1 MNLIISKFLDYT
13 DQYFNQRSK
22 CKFSHNV
29 FSINQKEEKVQN
41 PNVVNYFNSVNRQIA
56 AGSFIFLYNFAKT
69 YFGVKS
75 ILIYIW
81 KSVAPH
87 FEKKSRNLKK
97 KIQNALN
104 FGPHQRTLK
113 RFFEVCKIWDQVNPV
128 SKKMF
133 EVRHEDTSNFLV
145 SRRLTN
151 FEKIYKNHN
160 FWN

>member
-1 MNLIISKFLDYT
+1 M
-13 DQYFNQRSK
+13 
-22 CKFSHNV
+22 
-29 FSINQKEEKVQN
+29 EECGTALRKKITQ
-41 PNVVNYFNSVNRQIA
+41 
-56 AGSFIFLYNFAKT
+56 
-69 YFGVKS
+69 
-75 ILIYIW
+75 
-81 KSVAPH
+81 
-87 FEKKSRNLKK
+87 FEK

-151 FEKIYKNHN
+151 FEKIFKIHN